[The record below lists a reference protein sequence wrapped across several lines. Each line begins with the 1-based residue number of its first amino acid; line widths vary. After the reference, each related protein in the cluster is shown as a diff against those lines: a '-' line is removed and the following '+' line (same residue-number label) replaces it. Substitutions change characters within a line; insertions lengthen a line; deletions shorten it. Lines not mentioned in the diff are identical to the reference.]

1 MYDFD
6 FDPETNGIELSW
18 RDMGSEIPR
27 REARPVYAEELNT
40 LGMDRRWR
48 YDAACPA
55 PLMWAINSVY
65 YYRGR
70 KVMKTTG
77 GTCATPP
84 EITVFEDPEPAGV
97 PLQMCDITG
106 MSARNRPLLD
116 RLQALSVEFT
126 RKVYADYKDRA
137 DVFYVAFSGGKDS
150 IATLDVVQR
159 ALPHNAF
166 KVVFGDTQMEFP
178 DTYRLVDTVEAQCRA
193 AGIDFIRA
201 KSEQAPADTW
211 RVFGPP
217 AEVRRWCCSVHKT
230 TPQILT
236 LRQITGKADF
246 TGVALYGVRH
256 AESVRRS
263 TYKPVTPSAKHK
275 GQIAAY
281 PIIDWSSAEVYLYI
295 YAYNLPM
302 NDAYKRGNRRA
313 GCLVCPMAGGSRD
326 WITDMDYPEAVKPF
340 RAVIADMYSQH
351 YTGTELQHYIT
362 EGWKYRRDGR
372 DLPLEP
378 GYAEYKKDGIQ
389 HIIVSG
395 PKTSW
400 AEWIKTI
407 GILQNDALP
416 YKIIFRGKV
425 FKFEIEETKQGY
437 KVTSAETNRVF
448 LKYLKHVFRRAACCV
463 ACHEC
468 AADCPYGCITFTGR
482 AVHISDKCRHCA
494 ECHKADDGC
503 LHYKSIVKA
512 KVKDAACCKCGS
524 VVDYNVIGLNKRLV
538 GRNTRRFM
546 CLHCLAEFFGT
557 SESALQHKI
566 DEFRDDGCPLFN

>member
-159 ALPHNAF
+159 ALPHDAF

-178 DTYRLVDTVEAQCRA
+178 DTYRLVDTVEASCRA

-236 LRQITGKADF
+236 LRQITSKSDF
-246 TGVALYGVRH
+246 TGVALCGVRH
-256 AESVRRS
+256 AESARRS

-302 NDAYKRGNRRA
+302 NDAYKKGNRRA

-326 WITDMDYPEAVKPF
+326 WITDTDYPDAVKPF

-378 GYAEYKKDGIQ
+378 GYAEYKKDGALY
-389 HIIVSG
+389 IIVSG
-395 PKTSW
+395 PKTPWS
-400 AEWIKTI
+400 EWIKTI
-407 GILQNDALP
+407 GVLLFDKSP
-416 YKIIFRGKV
+416 YKILFRGKV
-425 FKFEIEETKQGY
+425 YTFEIEETKQGY
-437 KVTSAETNRVF
+437 KVKTAEKNRVF
-448 LKYLKHVFRRAACCV
+448 LKYLKHVFRRAACCIG
-463 ACHEC
+463 CHEC
-468 AADCPYGCITFTGR
+468 EADCHQGCITFTGR

-512 KVKDAACCKCGS
+512 KVKDAECCKCGA
-524 VVDYNVIGLNKRLV
+524 VVDYNAIGLNKRLI

>member
-1 MYDFD
+1 MFD
-6 FDPETNGIELSW
+6 FIFDPDTNGIVLQE
-18 RDMGSEIPR
+18 SEKPLR
-27 REARPVYAEELNT
+27 REIRPVYCHELDM
-40 LGMDRRWR
+40 LGLKDRWR
-48 YDAACPA
+48 YSSDDSA
-55 PLMWAINSVY
+55 PLMWAINQFY
-65 YYRGR
+65 FYKGR
-70 KVMKTTG
+70 KVMKTQG
-77 GTCATPP
+77 GSCHSAPVVT
-84 EITVFEDPEPAGV
+84 ILEDPEPAGV
-97 PLQMCDITG
+97 LLQMCDIAG
-106 MSARNRPLLD
+106 MNVKNRPLLD
-116 RLQALSVEFT
+116 RLQAQSIEFT

-178 DTYRLVDTVEAQCRA
+178 DTYNLVNTVEASCRA

-236 LRQITGKADF
+236 LRQITGKSDF
-246 TGVALYGVRH
+246 TGVALRGVRH
-256 AESVRRS
+256 AESAKRS
-263 TYKPVTPSAKHK
+263 TYKPATLSAKHK
-275 GQIAAY
+275 GQISAD

-302 NDAYKRGNRRA
+302 NDAYKKGNRRA
-313 GCLVCPMAGGSRD
+313 GCLVCPMGGGSRD
-326 WITDMDYPEAVKPF
+326 WITDTDYPAAVKPF

-351 YTGTELQHYIT
+351 YAGTELDHYIT
-362 EGWKYRRDGR
+362 AGWKYRRDGR

-407 GILQNDALP
+407 GILQNDLSP
-416 YKIIFRGKV
+416 YKILFRGKV
-425 FKFEIEETKQGY
+425 FTFEIEETKQGY

-448 LKYLKHVFRRAACCV
+448 LKYLKHVFRRAACCIG
-463 ACHEC
+463 CHEC
-468 AADCPYGCITFTGR
+468 EADCHQGCISMHNGH
-482 AVHISDKCRHCA
+482 VKISDKCRHCA

-512 KVKDAACCKCGS
+512 KVKDAACCKCNAP
-524 VVDYNVIGLNKRLV
+524 VDYNVIGLNKRLL
-538 GRNTRRFM
+538 GRGVQHFM

-566 DEFRDDGCPLFN
+566 DEFRDDGCPLFQ

>member
-1 MYDFD
+1 MHNYV
-6 FDPETNGIELSW
+6 FDPETNGIVLEEAEKPL
-18 RDMGSEIPR
+18 R
-27 REARPVYAEELNT
+27 REVRPVYCHELDM
-40 LGMDRRWR
+40 LGLKDRWH
-48 YDAACPA
+48 YASDDSA
-55 PLMWAINSVY
+55 PLMWAVNNIY
-65 YYRGR
+65 FYKGR
-70 KVMKTTG
+70 KVMKITG
-77 GTCATPP
+77 GSCHAAPDV
-84 EITVFEDPEPAGV
+84 TVLEDPEPVGV
-97 PLQMCDITG
+97 QLTPCDIQRMCDKNT
-106 MSARNRPLLD
+106 ALLE
-116 RLQALSVEFT
+116 RLQAESVKFVQRTYE
-126 RKVYADYKDRA
+126 DYKNRV

-178 DTYRLVDTVEAQCRA
+178 DTYRLVDTIEASCRA
-193 AGIDFIRA
+193 AGIDFIRV

-246 TGVALYGVRH
+246 TGVALCGVRH
-256 AESVRRS
+256 AESARRS

-295 YAYNLPM
+295 YAYHLPM
-302 NDAYKRGNRRA
+302 NDAYKKAQRRA
-313 GCLVCPMAGGSRD
+313 GCLVCPMAGGLPD
-326 WITDMDYPEAVKPF
+326 WITDTDYPDAVKPF

-351 YTGTELQHYIT
+351 YAGAELDHYIT
-362 EGWKYRRDGR
+362 AGWKYRRDGR

-395 PKTSW
+395 PKTPW
-400 AEWIKTI
+400 KEWIKTI
-407 GILQNDALP
+407 GILQNDVSP
-416 YKIIFRGKV
+416 YKIFFRGKV
-425 FKFEIEETKQGY
+425 FMFEIEETKQGY
-437 KVTSAETNRVF
+437 RVHTAEKNRVF
-448 LKYLKHVFRRAACCV
+448 LKYLKHVFRRAACCIG
-463 ACHEC
+463 CHEC
-468 AADCPYGCITFTGR
+468 EADCHQGCISMHNGH
-482 AVHISDKCRHCA
+482 VKISDKCRHCA

-512 KVKDAACCKCGS
+512 KVKDAECCKCGA
-524 VVDYNVIGLNKRLV
+524 VVDYNVIGLNKRLI
-538 GRNTRRFM
+538 GRGTRRFM
-546 CLHCLAEFFGT
+546 CLHCLAAFFGT
-557 SESALQHKI
+557 TESAMRHKI
-566 DEFRDDGCPLFN
+566 DEFQDDGCPLFR

>member
-1 MYDFD
+1 MFD
-6 FDPETNGIELSW
+6 FIFDPATNGIVLQE
-18 RDMGSEIPR
+18 SEKPLR
-27 REARPVYAEELNT
+27 REIRPVYYHELDM
-40 LGMDRRWR
+40 LGLKDRWR
-48 YDAACPA
+48 YSSDDSA
-55 PLMWAINSVY
+55 PLMWAINNFY
-65 YYRGR
+65 FYKGR
-70 KVMKTTG
+70 KVMKTQG
-77 GTCATPP
+77 GSCHSAPVVT
-84 EITVFEDPEPAGV
+84 ILEDPEPAGAL
-97 PLQMCDITG
+97 LQMCDIAG
-106 MSARNRPLLD
+106 MNIKNRPLLD
-116 RLQALSVEFT
+116 RLQAQSIEFT
-126 RKVYADYKDRA
+126 QKVYSDYKDRA
-137 DVFYVAFSGGKDS
+137 DLFYVAFSGGKDS

-159 ALPHNAF
+159 ALPHDAF

-178 DTYRLVDTVEAQCRA
+178 DTYKLVDTVEASCRA

-230 TPQILT
+230 TPQILA

-246 TGVALYGVRH
+246 TGVALCGVRH
-256 AESVRRS
+256 AESARRS

-295 YAYNLPM
+295 YTFGLPM
-302 NDAYKRGNRRA
+302 NDAYKKAQRRA
-313 GCLVCPMAGGSRD
+313 GCLVCPMAGGLPD
-326 WITDMDYPEAVKPF
+326 WITDTDYPDAVKPF
-340 RAVIADMYSQH
+340 RAVIADMYSRQ
-351 YTGTELQHYIT
+351 YAGTELDHYIT
-362 EGWKYRRDGR
+362 AGWKYRRDGR

-407 GILQNDALP
+407 GILQNDVSP
-416 YKIIFRGKV
+416 YKILFRGKV
-425 FKFEIEETKQGY
+425 FTFEIEETKQGY
-437 KVTSAETNRVF
+437 KVTSSETNRIF
-448 LKYLKHVFRRAACCV
+448 LKFLKHVFRRAACCIG
-463 ACHEC
+463 CHEC
-468 AADCPYGCITFTGR
+468 EADCHQGCISMHNGH
-482 AVHISDKCRHCA
+482 VKISDKCRHCA

-503 LHYKSIVKA
+503 LHYKSIAKA

-524 VVDYNVIGLNKRLV
+524 VVDYNVIGLNKRLI
-538 GRNTRRFM
+538 GRNTRQFM

-557 SESALQHKI
+557 TESAMQHKI
-566 DEFRDDGCPLFN
+566 DEFRDDGCALFK

>member
-1 MYDFD
+1 M
-6 FDPETNGIELSW
+6 PCNI
-18 RDMGSEIPR
+18 
-27 REARPVYAEELNT
+27 
-40 LGMDRRWR
+40 
-48 YDAACPA
+48 
-55 PLMWAINSVY
+55 PLM
-65 YYRGR
+65 
-70 KVMKTTG
+70 
-77 GTCATPP
+77 
-84 EITVFEDPEPAGV
+84 
-97 PLQMCDITG
+97 CDK
-106 MSARNRPLLD
+106 NRELLD
-116 RLQALSVEFT
+116 RLQAQSIEFT

-137 DVFYVAFSGGKDS
+137 DLFYVAFSGGKDS
-150 IATLDVVQR
+150 IATLDIVQR

-178 DTYRLVDTVEAQCRA
+178 DTYNLVDTVEASCRA

-201 KSEQAPADTW
+201 KSEQVPADTW

-236 LRQITGKADF
+236 LRQITGKSNF
-246 TGVALYGVRH
+246 TGVALCGVRH
-256 AESVRRS
+256 SESVRRS

-275 GQIAAY
+275 EQIAAY

-302 NDAYKRGNRRA
+302 NDAYKKGNRRA

-326 WITDMDYPEAVKPF
+326 WITDTDYPAAVKPF
-340 RAVIADMYSQH
+340 RAVIADMYSRQYAGAELDH
-351 YTGTELQHYIT
+351 YVTV
-362 EGWKYRRDGR
+362 GWKYRRDGR

-407 GILQNDALP
+407 GILQNDLSP
-416 YKIIFRGKV
+416 YKILFRGKV
-425 FKFEIEETKQGY
+425 FTFEIEETKQGY
-437 KVTSAETNRVF
+437 KVTSAETNRFF
-448 LKYLKHVFRRAACCV
+448 LKYLKHVFRRAACCIG
-463 ACHEC
+463 CHEC
-468 AADCPYGCITFTGR
+468 EADCHQGCISMHNG
-482 AVHISDKCRHCA
+482 HIKISDNCRHCA

-524 VVDYNVIGLNKRLV
+524 VVDYNAIGLNKRLI

-566 DEFRDDGCPLFN
+566 DEFRDDGCALFK

>member
-1 MYDFD
+1 MYNFI
-6 FDPETNGIELSW
+6 FDPDTNGIVLQEAEKPL
-18 RDMGSEIPR
+18 R
-27 REARPVYAEELNT
+27 REVRPVYCHELDM
-40 LGMDRRWR
+40 LGLKDRWR
-48 YDAACPA
+48 YPSDDSA
-55 PLMWAINSVY
+55 PVMWAINNFY
-65 YYRGR
+65 FYKGR
-70 KVMKTTG
+70 KIMKTQG
-77 GTCATPP
+77 GSCHSAPAV
-84 EITVFEDPEPAGV
+84 TVLEEPEPAGV
-97 PLQMCDITG
+97 LLQLCDIAG
-106 MSARNRPLLD
+106 MNVRNKPLLD
-116 RLQALSVEFT
+116 RLQARSIAFT
-126 RKVYADYKDRA
+126 KKVYSDYKDRA

-166 KVVFGDTQMEFP
+166 EVVFGDTQMEFP
-178 DTYRLVDTVEAQCRA
+178 DTYKLVDTVEASCHA

-230 TPQILT
+230 TPQVLT
-236 LRQITGKADF
+236 LRQITGKSDF
-246 TGVALYGVRH
+246 TGVALCGVRH

-302 NDAYKRGNRRA
+302 NDAYKKANRRA

-362 EGWKYRRDGR
+362 AGWKYRRDGR

-395 PKTSW
+395 PKTPW

-407 GILQNDALP
+407 GILQNDLSP
-416 YKIIFRGKV
+416 YKILFRGKV
-425 FKFEIEETKQGY
+425 FTFEIEETKQGY
-437 KVTSAETNRVF
+437 KVTSSETNRVF
-448 LKYLKHVFRRAACCV
+448 LKFLKHVFRRAACCIG
-463 ACHEC
+463 CHEC
-468 AADCPYGCITFTGR
+468 EADCHQGCISMHNGH
-482 AVHISDKCRHCA
+482 VKISDKCRHCA

-512 KVKDAACCKCGS
+512 KVKDAECCKCGA
-524 VVDYNVIGLNKRLV
+524 VVDYNVIGLNKRLI
-538 GRNTRRFM
+538 GRGTRRFM
-546 CLHCLAEFFGT
+546 CLHCLAGFFGT
-557 SESALQHKI
+557 TESALQHKI
-566 DEFRDDGCPLFN
+566 DEFRDDGCPLFQ